1 MVIIYIVGILAI
13 VLLLVGIVF
22 VHYSVG
28 YTHHKN
34 NNSKLYRLVWSVID
48 KIDGR

>member
-1 MVIIYIVGILAI
+1 MVIVCIVGCLAI
-13 VLLLVGIVF
+13 ALLLIGIVF
-22 VHYSVG
+22 IYYSVG

>member
-1 MVIIYIVGILAI
+1 MTIVYIIGILAI
-13 VLLLVGIVF
+13 ALLLVLMVF
-22 VHYSVG
+22 IYYSVG
-28 YTHHKN
+28 YNHHKD